1 MFTLCVSPLSLC
13 NLLSLEIRPSSR
25 NKYSCILATFRP
37 KIAQFSPTTFFRLRR
52 SSNAVRADFLK
63 GYSGN
68 RRSTPLGGCRPV
80 GTCGLRL
87 NKEPFK

>member
-13 NLLSLEIRPSSR
+13 NLLSLEIRPRAGTS
-25 NKYSCILATFRP
+25 ILATFRP